1 MTGITYPRG
10 YRAGGTACGMKVS
23 KGLDLMVALSEAPAA
38 AAAVY
43 TRNRVQ
49 AAPLTITRKHLA
61 HGPVRAIVCNSG
73 YANACTGEEGERDAI
88 AVARLVA
95 ERFDLDPYQVVVAST
110 GVIGGRIPLDQVAA
124 GVKTIALSAD
134 GGAVAAEAIM
144 TTDTHPKVWQQE
156 LPGGARLGGMA
167 KGAGMIA
174 PHMATMLAFLT
185 TDAPLPAAFLQE
197 ALKDAVEASFNM
209 ISVDGDTSTNDMVVL
224 LANGRGPAT
233 EAGAFKEALRA
244 GCTALAKSIVADGE
258 GASKVFVVHVRGAAT
273 LDDARRAATAVARST
288 LVKCAMYGSD
298 PNWGRIVCAVGY
310 SGAAFPP
317 ERVQVRLGVTEV
329 FRAGSPV
336 PFDRPAASR
345 YLDQKEIDIHVDLG
359 GGSAAA
365 TAWGC
370 DLTPEYVAFNGKY
383 TT

>member
-10 YRAGGTACGMKVS
+10 YRAGGAACGMKAS
-23 KGLDLMVALSEAPAA
+23 QGLDLMVALSEAPAA

-49 AAPLTITRKHLA
+49 AAPLTVTRKHLA
-61 HGPVRAIVCNSG
+61 HGPVRAVVCNSG
-73 YANACTGEEGERDAI
+73 YANACTGDDGERDAI
-88 AVARLVA
+88 AVARMVA
-95 ERFDLDPYQVVVAST
+95 ERFGLDPYQVVVAST
-110 GVIGGRIPLDQVAA
+110 GVIGGRIPLDQVAS
-124 GVKTIALSAD
+124 GVKAITLTSD
-134 GGAVAAEAIM
+134 GGAVAAQAIM
-144 TTDTHPKVWQQE
+144 TTDTRPKVWQQE

-197 ALKDAVEASFNM
+197 ALREAADASFNM
-209 ISVDGDTSTNDMVVL
+209 ISVDGDTSTNDMVLL

-233 EAGAFKEALRA
+233 ESGAFKEALLT
-244 GCTALAKSIVADGE
+244 GCIALAKSIVADGE
-258 GASKVFVVHVRGAAT
+258 GASKVFMVQVQGAAS

-288 LVKCAMYGSD
+288 LVKCAIYGSD

-310 SGAAFPP
+310 SGAAFQP
-317 ERVQVRLGVTEV
+317 ERVQVRLGATEV

-336 PFDRPAASR
+336 AFDRTAASR
-345 YLDQKEIDIHVDLG
+345 YLDHKEIDIQIDLG
-359 GGSAAA
+359 AGSAMA

-370 DLTPEYVAFNGKY
+370 DLTPEYVVLNGKY